1 MGVRFMTN
9 EGTVFP
15 LAGEFERAEPRSMSA
30 PAKSHETQP
39 PRTSLESER
48 LGLLANT
55 APAAD
60 HDLRIEHW
68 IASTLDL
75 DGDAVA
81 APRSAWVRIIDGLS
95 GLKRPAKTKRT
106 GDQGGGERR
115 QDGWAR
121 FQVAYKRGITVV
133 RLVDRTLVRE
143 NQIHELACDLLDLIA
158 AGNHRVVL
166 SFQAVERLASWVVV
180 AVDEARRR
188 CEAVDGGA
196 LKICGLPQQLAAIFP
211 IAGVPLR
218 LALHA
223 DEASAIDSPWPEPS
237 GPRPLPIEILTALTR
252 AAQLPPVCGGAPSGA
267 PEIDKPITRVS
278 ASSFRPPVI
287 GRDAPP
293 AAGVWLNIQV
303 GSTKGRLVELSGA
316 RLVIGRDQSCHLRLG
331 SATVSKLHAAVER
344 RGASLFVR
352 DLGSTNG
359 TVVNGRLVRDYEVEV
374 KDADRIQVGPIVI
387 TVCIS
392 PEKPQSGTVEDLVA
406 NWLHGEGTPRSNQDD
421 SQATELLPTTA
432 ETVTEQHVKFEVI
445 QDVLV
450 VTPQVT
456 DLDDAETIELL
467 RGQLHALFDSP
478 TPRQVVVN
486 LEYIRHLSAPAIGV
500 LLAHHLRLDRA
511 GGALRIC
518 QAHARVMAVLHNV
531 RLTMLVECHPTLDEA
546 VLGAWPGMPQ
556 RSAE

>member
-1 MGVRFMTN
+1 MSDGSSFHDERRHRISSGRRVR
-9 EGTVFP
+9 G
-15 LAGEFERAEPRSMSA
+15 AELRCLSA

-48 LGLLANT
+48 LGLLANP

-75 DGDAVA
+75 DGDALA

-95 GLKRPAKTKRT
+95 GLKRPAKTKRA

-166 SFQAVERLASWVVV
+166 NFQAVERLASWVVV

-188 CEAVDGGA
+188 CEAADGGA

-252 AAQLPPVCGGAPSGA
+252 AAQLPPVCGAH
-267 PEIDKPITRVS
+267 
-278 ASSFRPPVI
+278 PPVHPRSTSPSPACPHLRSVRRSSVAMLRRQQAS
-287 GRDAPP
+287 GSTSRSAAPRDAWSSCRVP
-293 AAGVWLNIQV
+293 A
-303 GSTKGRLVELSGA
+303 S
-316 RLVIGRDQSCHLRLG
+316 
-331 SATVSKLHAAVER
+331 
-344 RGASLFVR
+344 
-352 DLGSTNG
+352 
-359 TVVNGRLVRDYEVEV
+359 
-374 KDADRIQVGPIVI
+374 
-387 TVCIS
+387 
-392 PEKPQSGTVEDLVA
+392 
-406 NWLHGEGTPRSNQDD
+406 
-421 SQATELLPTTA
+421 
-432 ETVTEQHVKFEVI
+432 
-445 QDVLV
+445 
-450 VTPQVT
+450 
-456 DLDDAETIELL
+456 
-467 RGQLHALFDSP
+467 
-478 TPRQVVVN
+478 
-486 LEYIRHLSAPAIGV
+486 
-500 LLAHHLRLDRA
+500 
-511 GGALRIC
+511 
-518 QAHARVMAVLHNV
+518 
-531 RLTMLVECHPTLDEA
+531 
-546 VLGAWPGMPQ
+546 
-556 RSAE
+556 